1 MDKELIE
8 SIIKQK
14 ETTKDHTKWFPILLS
29 EINKLILT
37 NKSEDFIQNSKE
49 MEVWEKISNAQISEN
64 PKESYPR
71 EQFYKDII
79 ELTKL

>member
-1 MDKELIE
+1 MNKELIE

-14 ETTKDHTKWFPILLS
+14 ETTADHTKWFPIILCEL
-29 EINKLILT
+29 NKLILI

-64 PKESYPR
+64 LKESYPR
-71 EQFYKDII
+71 ELFYKDII